1 LSLPQVFEPFV
12 RQTPLPVMV
21 RGVLEKA
28 FAPEQ
33 IDIIYDYFS
42 DAPTPRKLLFSMCL
56 DLMLEVV
63 TRTHKS
69 LHAAIRHREHLL
81 PVQKK
86 AVYSR
91 IAGISPEM
99 LSAMVTISAADMSD
113 VVRASGGELPPLVSG
128 LRTRILDGNHLSAT
142 QHRLKALRNVRLATL
157 PGTSLVLLDPALML
171 MTDVFLLEDAH
182 ASERSALPEVANRI
196 FADDLIIGDRN
207 FCLTS
212 FVAEILARKAFF
224 LFRQHGSNL
233 PLELLGERTFVGET
247 ATGRVYEQAART
259 SIDGQWQTI
268 RRITIELNKPTRD
281 KAPEIHLV
289 TNVPA
294 EKLSATAGSDLYL
307 ERWTLETAFQN
318 LTVELAC
325 EIDTLGYPK
334 ASLFA
339 FTAAVM
345 CYNAYSVVQA
355 ALRGAHGAEKVQQKL
370 STYYMADEI
379 SRVWHGMHVIVQP
392 EDWTQ
397 AFAKLSPHELASV
410 LVELAR
416 NVNLHRFRKAPT
428 RPRKPVPKGA
438 AQRSKSHHASTA
450 KILAGT
456 IPK

>member
-1 LSLPQVFEPFV
+1 MNLPQIFEPFV

-21 RGVLEKA
+21 RGVLENLFSA
-28 FAPEQ
+28 DQ
-33 IDIIYDYFS
+33 IDAIYGCFGE
-42 DAPTPRKLLFSMCL
+42 APTPRKLLFSMCL
-56 DLMLEVV
+56 DLMVEVV

-69 LHAAIRHREHLL
+69 LHAAIRQREHLL
-81 PVQKK
+81 PVRKK

-91 IAGISPEM
+91 IAGVSPEV
-99 LSAMVTISAADMSD
+99 LSAMVAIGAADMTD
-113 VVRASGGELPPLVSG
+113 VVRATGGELPPLVPG

-171 MTDVFLLEDAH
+171 ITDVFLLEDGH
-182 ASERSALPEVANRI
+182 ASERSALPEVAARI
-196 FADDLIIGDRN
+196 FADDLIVGDRN
-207 FCLTS
+207 FCLAS
-212 FVAEILARKAFF
+212 FVAQIVARKAFF
-224 LFRQHGSNL
+224 LFRQHASNL

-259 SIDGQWQTI
+259 RLNGQWQTI
-268 RRITIELNKPTRD
+268 RRITVELNKPTRD
-281 KAPEIHLV
+281 NATEIHLV

-294 EKLSATAGSDLYL
+294 EMLSATAASCVYL
-307 ERWTLETAFQN
+307 KRWTLETAFQK
-318 LTVELAC
+318 LTVELSC

-339 FTAAVM
+339 FCAALM

-355 ALRGAHGAEKVQQKL
+355 ALRSAHGAEEVQQKL

-392 EDWTQ
+392 EDWTR
-397 AFAKLSPHELASV
+397 AFATLSPRELASV

-416 NVNLHRFRKAPT
+416 NVNLHRFRKEPT
-428 RPRKPVPKGA
+428 RPRKPPPKGA
-438 AQRSKSHHASTA
+438 HQRSKSHHASIA
-450 KILAGT
+450 KILAQN